1 MATACADSALAG
13 ITAPDSS
20 GCNRAMLYYILAAA
34 AFRQGE
40 VKQAQADLSECAKN
54 SPDPEV
60 EKRVEAL
67 IAEAN
72 SKKAKG

>member
-1 MATACADSALAG
+1 
-13 ITAPDSS
+13 
-20 GCNRAMLYYILAAA
+20 MLYYILAAA